1 MTFVIRGEGFILTDC
16 EPGKEEKELEF
27 ETYGEAEHALE
38 LIQFPMQ
45 KPNAKII
52 EI

>member
-1 MTFVIRGEGFILTDC
+1 MDC

-27 ETYGEAEHALE
+27 ETYEEAEKTLN
-38 LIQFPMQ
+38 LIQFPVRN
-45 KPNAKII
+45 PNAKVL